1 MQSSSEQLL
10 VGEERYVTTRIT
22 AAKETI
28 YQITVSL
35 KRVFQWIKP
44 EHELMADRGFAIQDL
59 CALKG
64 IYLNRPAQKL
74 SDQFTQAEVASN
86 LDIASTR
93 IHVERFIG

>member
-1 MQSSSEQLL
+1 M
-10 VGEERYVTTRIT
+10 TTRVT

-35 KRVFQWIKP
+35 KRVFHWIQP
-44 EHELMADRGFAIQDL
+44 EHELMADRGFEIQDL
-59 CALKG
+59 CALTG
-64 IYLNRPAQKL
+64 IYVNRPAQKL

-93 IHVERFIG
+93 IHVELYIG

>member
-1 MQSSSEQLL
+1 M
-10 VGEERYVTTRIT
+10 TTQII

-35 KRVFQWIKP
+35 KRVFQWIQP

-59 CALKG
+59 CALRG

-86 LDIASTR
+86 LDIASTQ